1 MNQRNQD
8 ALAIS
13 DGACNPRAIIGSMKR
28 AIDELVSTGTVGTD
42 DILRDPALKLMT
54 HQLAYLQ
61 GIPTSE
67 GMDDW
72 LTWRKQCTYKMNV
85 VEEVTA
91 LEPPDRRRVP
101 RGVGATPSR

>member
-13 DGACNPRAIIGSMKR
+13 DGACDPRAIIGAMKR
-28 AIDELVSTGTVGTD
+28 AIDELVSEGTVGTD

-61 GIPTSE
+61 GIPTRES
-67 GMDDW
+67 MDDW
-72 LTWRKQCTYKMNV
+72 LTWRKQCMYGQDV
-85 VEEVTA
+85 Q
-91 LEPPDRRRVP
+91 RVILL
-101 RGVGATPSR
+101 PS